1 MTRAPKEA
9 DGERFSTGFLG
20 NGRLRADEI
29 LRRKLIQKMVA
40 RRERRLAPAAAP
52 FIRRGT

>member
-1 MTRAPKEA
+1 MTREPKEA
-9 DGERFSTGFLG
+9 DSERFIMAFPGH
-20 NGRLRADEI
+20 GRLRADEM

-40 RRERRLAPAAAP
+40 RRERRVVPATAP